1 MAKKATEKEME
12 VAVAEVVDYLRLTG
26 RFAPALRE
34 VIVRKATVDAA
45 KKSRL
50 KVSTK
55 ELQKGAD
62 TFRAVNGLS
71 KAADT
76 QAWLQASGITVEAL
90 EEYLETNLLT
100 SKYKDHLEK
109 KASKTKYLSSKPVK
123 ETVREMIYQ
132 DWVGKALA

>member
-12 VAVAEVVDYLRLTG
+12 VAVAEVVDYLRLKG

-50 KVSTK
+50 KVSTT
-55 ELQKGAD
+55 ELQKAAD

-76 QAWLQASGITVEAL
+76 QTWLQANGITVEAL
-90 EEYLETNLLT
+90 EEYLETNLLI

-109 KASKTKYLSSKPVK
+109 KVSKTKYLSSKPVK
-123 ETVREMIYQ
+123 ETVRELIYQ
-132 DWVGKALA
+132 DWVSKALA